1 MLSKTQ
7 LENISQRQKL
17 TMSITIIV
25 LMLTS
30 TMLVLVQDLS
40 TEETTPTY
48 VFREG
53 EKITQ
58 TSAQST
64 EQGGQGTWAGSHD
77 AWQLEDHPVLS
88 DIMWTDPGVASGI
101 IADEAAIEALMP
113 YFSTLLEESN
123 KDDHDNDGV
132 SDLYDLDD
140 DNDGIYDL
148 LERFDGCYG
157 TDPFDHD
164 NDGILDAEDWDD
176 DNDGILEGPL
186 DIDALEALGLDPLN
200 VSTDRYLDEA
210 IVHPWTGQAVGAF
223 YLADQ
228 NPMDHDNDGVTD
240 EDSDGAGPGSYDEDD
255 DNDARIDQ
263 FKWPCDLD
271 SDGIQDYFDND
282 DDGDG
287 VDDIDD
293 IHPYD
298 ASLSSSM
305 VASTNLYDSAVSWDF
320 NSYRD
325 YSGGVNFLNE
335 ELNRVNAPG
344 NTSSGWIG
352 NPNTMG
358 PNGVPAFTAI
368 VDGDLDGDGIPNFID
383 PDNDNDET
391 PDSADTDDD
400 NDGILDMVDPDDD
413 NDGIPDVCVVI
424 DFNGDNKGD
433 YDNSILNGVALSLD
447 PSTLSGGQNYVAANG
462 VATTAITGVGSGLTL
477 DITVNGNGEIMTAIL
492 ASGGY
497 GYSVGD
503 DISIVGGNSGA
514 SIIVSSVSNVAFQ
527 IPGGDADGDG
537 TIDCEMDYDQDLDDD
552 RLRPFDQNY
561 NAVYDWLDPDMG
573 GTPTPDNLGDISVS
587 GDANNFEYDSDD
599 DQISNENDSFPLD
612 KSSDVAAWN
621 CPTMQNPNPVNPD
634 PRCNTR
640 RASYSQF
647 NDWDGDGINNW
658 IDVDDDNDG
667 IIDPL
672 DIDWDCDLDND
683 GDLHAI
689 NGALYRD
696 DGPNSVDSDIDGD
709 GLENDIDWDDDNDG
723 ISDFYDPDDGNCGV
737 VDFDAND
744 NFATPYY
751 PVADGGNL
759 DGTQD
764 STPYTDNST
773 DHWNLV
779 FWHNPFASVVL
790 DYNGYDATTSPP
802 TPGTVPEFYWFMFAR
817 WSPYNGGNDWDID
830 ADGDS
835 LTNGLDIDQDADG
848 LPDWW
853 DQDEGNDGLHDV
865 NDLKMGGSFNLTS
878 CGWTA
883 GNIASGYVCGYSYA
897 LAYHM
902 PLNGVNAQFGS
913 PYSTRPDAFVDQGP
927 TTGGPSGNWSCT
939 PGAQGGCWHYDFGGD
954 GSVESGITFTQIQ
967 NNRDAFVTWFGLQT
981 GIWQWTSDNGLVPDF
996 PDELG
1001 ADLLKN
1007 DVDGDVDG
1015 DFTNMTIDLDN
1026 DYDSIYDWTDVDDD
1040 NNGLWDFF
1048 EIDSDDDLDNDANQE
1063 NTNFFKGQNCIDN
1076 DDDGNDADVD
1086 GDGFFQAVWDQGI
1099 LSQGLIQP
1107 TLYDVDNDN
1116 DAVPDAE
1123 DWDDD
1128 NNGIPDSVQ
1137 ENLPGCFWG
1146 EEQHPFDH
1154 DNDGIVDW
1162 ADDDWDADGRSNL
1175 DELAGATPYI
1185 SAWDHDNDGLRDDID
1200 EDDDQ
1205 DGMLDDDEVL
1215 LWPTRFNRNSTNPWD
1230 HDDFGD
1236 GEGLANP
1243 LDPSTGPDA
1252 IDNDDDNDTLVDADY
1267 DYLEEGETG
1276 FACYNGAESSDWDH
1290 DNDCVFDEDDKA
1302 PTFITLNLPDTLWLD
1317 AQSPSIFSGHVDWV
1331 NPVSGVFE
1339 PAVGLPVQVHIE
1351 WADNGTT
1358 ALETIN
1364 VLTSAV
1370 GNFTVGQFLYPEDL
1384 TVGDNTT
1391 YKVYAIVTE
1400 MFAFNGN
1407 ESQPYYLGAEAN
1419 LTADIYLDSYFRSD
1433 EQPFWVDMWSYYTAD
1448 LQRGIFD
1455 NLVPSTPFTFSVR
1468 GGIFGNYTH
1477 PTNFTGLGGNGY
1489 RAGSNGLV
1497 SVTFVQDIGINGLWK
1512 QIQWNSTR
1520 DNGVGQIPGG
1530 YEEVSWDEQSKQLK
1544 PLLDGNGAI
1553 IEYDYTNTSLP
1564 AGDYEVTA
1572 TAQPDLAAEWPFP
1585 YLHGDSTEPQAIRVM
1600 HRMNI
1605 EAQMIVEGTNPVY
1618 WYNSSINNGD
1628 GTFGNWATIF
1638 HAEALS
1644 GANLDFA
1651 DISKSKPYPLNWD
1664 GNPATLLGE
1673 EAQLRNFI
1681 STNSTHWFITLVN
1694 GGDSDLPPCGAVDP
1708 TDPDSLVRCEVVPE
1722 MNTGDA
1728 LWVMGNVTNRT
1739 NVPWDADPIALQV
1752 DIDGNGQF
1760 LGQQETA
1767 YTQRP
1772 TKACPTCDAEFEY
1785 NWSWYSQYGSG
1796 TYGMRVDFT
1805 NSAYYFTGNSSTLAA
1820 TGAYINVTVVGTTD
1834 FQTTSV
1840 PRLYRNT
1847 STTIQAKLVDNSLQP
1862 VRNVPVNYTW
1872 SADGRTGVN
1881 YTDDNGFFEIPFN
1894 ISATDSLGDFSLQF
1908 EFAGTPLLKGNTMV
1922 QQVWVVS
1929 RTYLSVVSTDP
1940 NIRQSGDLWD
1950 FTAQV
1955 TDDNTTSVRDG
1966 GGAALDGAEAPN
1978 GGLVDVIFE
1987 GVDFNGVTHRQ
1998 IVATVRPSAGTITL
2012 PNIQPDKAHMCYYDG
2027 NGDGIADRDIN
2038 QDGILDRIET
2048 SGVFNGEV
2056 GCLKADIAP
2065 LNASALKDDP
2075 ESFLP
2080 DGFGPVNVILRFEE
2094 TLPNEGCAELD
2105 PAALGIQGAW
2115 DPCLGIS
2122 GNDHFRLKMTNNANG
2137 FSFIG
2142 RTSLTVDDQ
2151 IVYTSEISPI
2161 TGEVIPKPMIVTGQL
2176 QDELETN
2183 LTNRNIRVNYEMVNS
2198 QSSPTS
2204 CNSGMTDLDGYFSIE
2219 CPLSDVSAGKAKVTV
2234 TYSSYDNN
2242 DAYRYQNDTY
2252 ETEFDVFSNST
2263 LALTEVGPFK
2273 SSVETWT
2280 APNTTEYPVLY
2291 LKESFHV
2298 DAKLMQSNGQFVGGK
2313 CLNIYL
2319 DPEQNIRPIST
2330 IRTSDVDGTVEWF
2343 SGDPSQNPTL
2353 RGVETT
2359 GGKLEGF
2366 RTLRIA
2372 FEPDLNVPGGC
2383 DKDSSN
2389 VLNGSYVDQLVLVR
2403 SRIDLQVKQT
2413 WSHTGD
2419 NGLDNDDPVI
2429 GSIALLR
2436 DRLDLAVE
2444 NEEVWFVRQ
2453 YWSDELSEWVI
2464 EGTNKSRTNEQ
2475 GIADFEWAFAGQT
2488 CDGVPCSGQWR
2499 IIAYYPGSTYFE
2511 ESLDNVTHEIIW
2523 MKATSIDADAGFFTP
2538 AKTMAF
2544 VLVAMALLIA
2554 GAIYYQRAQAR
2565 RQVQALKGILTDAM
2579 MQLEAS
2585 NEYIAAIFDCYKN
2598 LVKHFKRYG
2607 FMKKVYET
2615 TREFEAAVR
2624 SAFSMVPSDQLDA
2637 FLSVFEEARYSDH
2650 SIDASHRDRALQTL
2664 DVIVRSLTVALGEGG
2679 MVERKELVNLYDKQ
2693 TKAGEFIASDGTVRQ
2708 AGIVEGEGTD
2718 FKI

>member
-1 MLSKTQ
+1 MLSKTH
-7 LENISQRQKL
+7 LETISHRQKL
-17 TMSITIIV
+17 TMSMTIII

-30 TMLVLVQDLS
+30 TMLAIVQDFS
-40 TEETTPTY
+40 AEETTPTLR
-48 VFREG
+48 FSEG
-53 EKITQ
+53 EKIIQ

-64 EQGGQGTWAGSHD
+64 EQGGQGSWNGAQD
-77 AWQLEDHPVLS
+77 VWQLEDHPVLS
-88 DIMWTDPGVASGI
+88 EIMWSDPGVAFGI
-101 IADEAAIEALMP
+101 ISDESAIAALMP
-113 YFSTLLEESN
+113 QYSILLEESN
-123 KDDHDNDGV
+123 KDDHDNDGI

-186 DIDALEALGLDPLN
+186 DISALEALGLDPLN
-200 VSTDRYLDEA
+200 VSTDRQLDPS
-210 IVHPWTGQAVGAF
+210 IVHPWTGQAVGPY

-240 EDSDGAGPGSYDEDD
+240 EDSDGSGPGSYDEDD
-255 DNDARIDQ
+255 DNDGRIDQ
-263 FKWPCDLD
+263 FKWPCDFD
-271 SDGIQDYFDND
+271 SDGLQDYFDND

-287 VDDIDD
+287 FDDIVDS
-293 IHPYD
+293 HPYD
-298 ASLSSSM
+298 PA
-305 VASTNLYDSAVSWDF
+305 VTTTHTQAGNLYDVAINWDF
-320 NSYRD
+320 NSYRA
-325 YSGGVNFLNE
+325 YSGGINYLTW
-335 ELNRVNAPG
+335 ELNRVNAVNAPLV
-344 NTSSGWIG
+344 TS
-352 NPNTMG
+352 TA
-358 PNGVPAFTAI
+358 PNGVPAFTTI

-391 PDSADTDDD
+391 PDSSDTDDD
-400 NDGILDMVDPDDD
+400 NDGILDMSDPDDD
-413 NDGIPDVCVVI
+413 NDGIPDACTNLDV
-424 DFNGDNKGD
+424 NGDMLND
-433 YDNSILNGVALSLD
+433 YTLINST
-447 PSTLSGGQNYVAANG
+447 PYQT
-462 VATTAITGVGSGLTL
+462 
-477 DITVNGNGEIMTAIL
+477 
-492 ASGGY
+492 
-497 GYSVGD
+497 
-503 DISIVGGNSGA
+503 
-514 SIIVSSVSNVAFQ
+514 
-527 IPGGDADGDG
+527 PGGDTDGIAG
-537 TIDCEMDYDQDLDDD
+537 IDCEMDYDQDLDDD

-561 NAVYDWLDPDMG
+561 NAIYDWLDPDMG

-599 DQISNENDSFPLD
+599 DQIDNENDSFPLD
-612 KSSDVAAWN
+612 KASDVATWD
-621 CPTMQNPNPVNPD
+621 CPTIANPNPVAPD

-640 RASYSQF
+640 RASYASF

-683 GDLHAI
+683 ADLHAI

-723 ISDFYDPDDGNCGV
+723 ISDFYDPDDGNCGI
-737 VDFDAND
+737 VDYDAND
-744 NFATPYY
+744 NFENPYY
-751 PVADGGNL
+751 PITDGGSL
-759 DGTQD
+759 DGSLD
-764 STPYTDNST
+764 STPYSNNAT

-779 FWHNPFASVVL
+779 FWHNPFSDVVL
-790 DYNGYDATTSPP
+790 DYNGYDATTTPV
-802 TPGTVPEFYWFMFAR
+802 TPGTVPEYYWFLFAR

-830 ADGDS
+830 IDGDS
-835 LTNGLDIDQDADG
+835 LSNGLDIDQDADG
-848 LPDWW
+848 MPDWW
-853 DQDEGNDGLHDV
+853 DQDEGNDGLLDTD
-865 NDLKMGGSFNLTS
+865 DLKMGGTFNMS
-878 CGWTA
+878 QCGWSA
-883 GNIASGYVCGYSYA
+883 GNLGGGYICGYNYA
-897 LAYHM
+897 ISFHM

-913 PYSTRPDAFVDQGP
+913 PYSTRPDAFIDQGATP
-927 TTGGPSGNWSCT
+927 GGPSGNWSCT
-939 PGAQGGCWHYDFGGD
+939 PGAQGGCYHYDFGGD
-954 GSVESGITFTQIQ
+954 GSVESGITHFQML
-967 NNRDAFVTWFGLQT
+967 NNRDAFVTWIGLAV
-981 GIWQWTSDNGLVPDF
+981 GIWQWTSDNGLVSDF

-1001 ADLLKN
+1001 ADLIN
-1007 DVDGDVDG
+1007 NSIDGDIDG
-1015 DFTNMTIDLDN
+1015 DFTNSTIDLDD
-1026 DYDSIYDWTDVDDD
+1026 DYDSVYDWYDVDDD
-1040 NNGLWDFF
+1040 NDGIWDFF
-1048 EIDSDDDLDNDANQE
+1048 EIDVDDDLDNDANQE
-1063 NTNFFKGQNCIDN
+1063 NSNFFSGTNCVDN

-1086 GDGFFQAVWDQGI
+1086 SDGYFQAVWDRGI

-1123 DWDDD
+1123 DPDDD
-1128 NNGIPDSVQ
+1128 NNGILDSIQ
-1137 ENLPGCFWG
+1137 ETLPNCFWG
-1146 EEQHPFDH
+1146 EEQSPFDN

-1162 ADDDWDADGRSNL
+1162 ADDDWDADGLLNN
-1175 DELAGATPYI
+1175 DELAI
-1185 SAWDHDNDGLRDDID
+1185 SLTAAFDHDNDGVRDDID
-1200 EDDDQ
+1200 TDDDE
-1205 DGMLDDDEVL
+1205 DGMLDEDEVI

-1236 GEGLANP
+1236 GEALANP
-1243 LDPSTGPDA
+1243 LDASTGPDA
-1252 IDNDDDNDTLVDADY
+1252 IDNDDDNDTLIDADF
-1267 DYLEEGETG
+1267 DHLEEGETLS
-1276 FACYNGAESSDWDH
+1276 ACYGGAESSDWDH
-1290 DNDCVFDEDDKA
+1290 DNNCILDKDDKA
-1302 PTFITLNLPDTLWLD
+1302 PTFITLNLPDTLWID

-1331 NPVSGVFE
+1331 NPITGAME
-1339 PAVGLPVQVHIE
+1339 PAPNLPVQVQIE
-1351 WADNGTT
+1351 WADNGTS
-1358 ALETIN
+1358 ALKTIN
-1364 VLTSAV
+1364 VLTTAV

-1391 YKVYAIVTE
+1391 YRVFAVVTE

-1407 ESQPYYLGAEAN
+1407 ESQSYFMGAEAN

-1433 EQPFWVDMWSYYTAD
+1433 EQPFWIDMWSYYTAD

-1455 NLVPSTPFTFSVR
+1455 NLVSNIPFTFSVR

-1520 DNGVGQIPGG
+1520 DNGIGQVPGG
-1530 YEEVSWDEQSKQLK
+1530 YEEVAWDEQSKELK

-1553 IEYDYTNTSLP
+1553 IVYNYTNTSLP

-1572 TAQPDLAAEWPFP
+1572 SVQPDMASEWPFP

-1605 EAQMIVEGTNPVY
+1605 EAQIILDGVNPVY
-1618 WYNSSINNGD
+1618 WFNSSINNGD
-1628 GTFGNWATIF
+1628 GTFGNWATLF
-1638 HAEALS
+1638 HSKALD
-1644 GANLDFA
+1644 GAGLDFN
-1651 DISKSKPYPLNWD
+1651 DFKKSHIQAKNWD
-1664 GNPATLLGE
+1664 GNSSNLTGPE
-1673 EAQLRNFI
+1673 VQLRNFI
-1681 STNSTHWFITLVN
+1681 STNTTHWFINLVN
-1694 GGDSDLPPCGAVDP
+1694 GGDSDLPPCGAVDS
-1708 TDPDSLVRCEVVPE
+1708 TDPDSLVRCEIVPQ
-1722 MNTGDA
+1722 MNTGEA
-1728 LWVMGNVTNRT
+1728 LLVRGNVTNRT
-1739 NVPWDADPIALQV
+1739 DVPWDADPIALQI
-1752 DIDGNGQF
+1752 DLDGNGQF

-1772 TKACPTCDAEFEY
+1772 NKTCSTCAAEFEY
-1785 NWSWYSQYGSG
+1785 NWSWYSQYGPG

-1805 NSAYYFTGNSSTLAA
+1805 NSAYYFTGNSSNLAA

-1872 SADGRTGVN
+1872 SADGRSGVN

-1894 ISATDSLGDFSLQF
+1894 ISAADSLGDFTLQF
-1908 EFAGTPLLKGNTMV
+1908 EFAATPLLKGNTKI

-1929 RTYLSVVSTDP
+1929 RTYISIVSTDP
-1940 NIRQSGDLWD
+1940 NFRQSGDLWS
-1950 FTAQV
+1950 FTGQV
-1955 TDDNTTSVRDG
+1955 TDDNTTQIRDG
-1966 GGAALDGAEAPN
+1966 GGASLDGASAPN

-1987 GVDFNGVTHRQ
+1987 GVDFSGVTHRQ
-1998 IVATVRPSAGTITL
+1998 IVATVRPSAGSITL
-2012 PNIQPDKAHMCYYDG
+2012 PDVQPDKAHMCYYDG
-2027 NGDGIADRDIN
+2027 NGDGIWDRDLN
-2038 QDGILDRIET
+2038 EDGLLDRIEA
-2048 SGVFNGEV
+2048 SGMFNGQA
-2056 GCLKADIAP
+2056 GCLQADIAP
-2065 LNASALKDDP
+2065 LNATALKEDP
-2075 ESFLP
+2075 ASFLP

-2094 TLPNEGCAELD
+2094 TLPNEGCLELD
-2105 PAALGIQGAW
+2105 PSALGIQGAW
-2115 DPCLGIS
+2115 DPCLS
-2122 GNDHFRLKMTNNANG
+2122 VPGNDHFRLKMTNNANG

-2142 RTSLTVDDQ
+2142 RTALSVDDQ

-2161 TGEVIPKPMIVTGQL
+2161 TGEVIPKPMIITGQL
-2176 QDELETN
+2176 QDELGTN
-2183 LTNRNIRVNYEMVNS
+2183 LTNRKIRVNYEMVNS

-2219 CPLSDVSAGKAKVTV
+2219 CPLSDVSAGKAKVIV

-2263 LALTEVGPFK
+2263 LALIEVGPFK
-2273 SSVETWT
+2273 SSVDTWT
-2280 APNTTEYPVLY
+2280 APNTTEYPILY

-2298 DAKLMQSNGQFVGGK
+2298 DAKLMQSNGQYVGGK

-2330 IRTSDVDGTVEWF
+2330 IRTSEIDGTIEWF

-2366 RTLRIA
+2366 RTLRVA

-2389 VLNGSYVDQLVLVR
+2389 VLNGSSFDQLVLVR

-2419 NGLDNDDPVI
+2419 NGLDNDVAVI
-2429 GSIALLR
+2429 GSVALLR
-2436 DRLDLAVE
+2436 DRLDLNVE
-2444 NEEVWFVRQ
+2444 NEEIWFVRQ
-2453 YWSDELSEWVI
+2453 YWSDNLSDWVL

-2475 GIADFEWAFAGQT
+2475 GLANFEWAFGGQT

-2511 ESLDNVTHEIIW
+2511 ESLDNVTHEITW
-2523 MKATSIDADAGFFTP
+2523 MKATQMGDDVGFFTP
-2538 AKTMAF
+2538 AKTMSF
-2544 VLVAMALLIA
+2544 VLIAMALLIA

-2565 RQVQALKGILTDAM
+2565 RQVQALKGILTDTM

-2615 TREFEAAVR
+2615 TREFETAVR
-2624 SAFSMVPSDQLDA
+2624 TAFNMVPSDQLDV

-2650 SIDASHRDRALQTL
+2650 NIDASHRDKALHTL
-2664 DVIVRSLTVALGEGG
+2664 DAIVRSLTVALGEGG

-2693 TKAGEFIASDGTVRQ
+2693 TKAGEFVAADGSVRQ

>member
-1 MLSKTQ
+1 MLSKNH
-7 LENISQRQKL
+7 LETISHRQKI
-17 TMSITIIV
+17 TMSMTIII

-30 TMLVLVQDLS
+30 TMLALVQDFS
-40 TEETTPTY
+40 SEETAQTVT
-48 VFREG
+48 FREG
-53 EKITQ
+53 EKITL
-58 TSAQST
+58 TAPVQST
-64 EQGGQGTWAGSHD
+64 EQGGQGSWNGAQD
-77 AWQLEDHPVLS
+77 QWQLDNHPILS
-88 DIMWTDPGVASGI
+88 EVMWTDPGVASGI
-101 IADEAAIEALMP
+101 ITDKSAIEALMP
-113 YFSTLLEESN
+113 RFAPLLEESN

-164 NDGILDAEDWDD
+164 NDGITDALDWDD

-186 DIDALEALGLDPLN
+186 DIPALEALGLDPVN
-200 VSTDRYLDEA
+200 VSTDRILDSS
-210 IVHPWTGQAVGAF
+210 IIHPWTGEALGPF
-223 YLADQ
+223 YMADQ

-240 EDSDGAGPGSYDEDD
+240 EDSDGSGPGSYDEDD

-287 VDDIDD
+287 VDDVDD

-298 ASLSSSM
+298 ATQTASMSSS
-305 VASTNLYDSAVSWDF
+305 SNLYAAPVNWDF
-320 NSYRD
+320 NSYRA
-325 YSGGVNFLNE
+325 YSGGVNYLSE
-335 ELNRVNAPG
+335 ELNRVNAP
-344 NTSSGWIG
+344 NAPFYSG
-352 NPNTMG
+352 G
-358 PNGVPAFTAI
+358 PSGTPAFTTI
-368 VDGDLDGDGIPNFID
+368 VDGDLDGDLVPNFID
-383 PDNDNDET
+383 PDNDNDGT

-413 NDGIPDVCVVI
+413 NDGIPDTCTVI
-424 DFNGDNKGD
+424 DVNNDNLAD
-433 YDNSILNGVALSLD
+433 YDNSIRNGVVTGLD
-447 PSTLSGGQNYVAANG
+447 ASTLSGGLNYIAGNG
-462 VATTAITGVGSGLTL
+462 IATSGINGIGLTV
-477 DITVNGNGEIMTAIL
+477 DTVTDANGEILFANL
-492 ASGGY
+492 SFGGY

-503 DISIVGGNSGA
+503 DVSIIGGNSGA
-514 SIIVSSVSNVAFQ
+514 SIIVSSVSTVLFHV
-527 IPGGDADGDG
+527 PGADADGDG
-537 TIDCEMDYDQDLDDD
+537 TIDCEMDYDNDLDDD

-561 NAVYDWLDPDMG
+561 NAVYDWLDLDMG

-587 GDANNFEYDSDD
+587 GDANNFEYDLDN
-599 DQISNENDSFPLD
+599 DQVTNELDAFPLNTTAE
-612 KSSDVAAWN
+612 VAGWN
-621 CPTMQNPNPVNPD
+621 CPTLANPNPVSPD
-634 PRCNTR
+634 PRCNTQ

-667 IIDPL
+667 IIDAL
-672 DIDWDCDLDND
+672 DIDPDCDLDND
-683 GDLHAI
+683 GDLHSI

-723 ISDFYDPDDGNCGV
+723 ISDFYDPDDGNCGI
-737 VDFDAND
+737 VDYDAND
-744 NFATPYY
+744 NFANPYY
-751 PVADGGNL
+751 PVADGGAL
-759 DGTQD
+759 DGSQD
-764 STPYTDNST
+764 STPYTDNSS

-779 FWHNPFASVVL
+779 FSHNPFTNVVL
-790 DYNGYDATTSPP
+790 DYNGYDATTTPV
-802 TPGTVPEFYWFMFAR
+802 TPGTVPEYYWFLFAR

-853 DQDEGNDGLHDV
+853 DQDEANDGLYDI
-865 NDLKMGGSFNLTS
+865 DDPKMGGSMNLTS

-883 GNIASGYVCGYSYA
+883 GNIGGGYTCGYSYA

-902 PLNGVNAQFGS
+902 PLTGVNAQFGS
-913 PYSTRPDAFVDQGP
+913 PYSTRPDAFVDQGA

-954 GSVESGITFTQIQ
+954 GAVESGITFIQMQ
-967 NNRDAFVTWFGLQT
+967 NNRDAFVTWFGLAS
-981 GIWQWTSDNGLVPDF
+981 GIWQWTSDNGPVADF

-1007 DVDGDVDG
+1007 SVDGDIDG
-1015 DFTNMTIDLDN
+1015 DFTNATVDLDN
-1026 DYDSIYDWTDVDDD
+1026 DYDSVYDWYDVDDD
-1040 NNGLWDFF
+1040 NNGVWDFF
-1048 EIDSDDDLDNDANQE
+1048 EIDTDDDLDNDANQ
-1063 NTNFFKGQNCIDN
+1063 NNGNFFSGLNCVDN

-1086 GDGFFQAVWDQGI
+1086 DDGFFQAVWDRGI
-1099 LSQGLIQP
+1099 LSQGLIEP
-1107 TLYDVDNDN
+1107 KLYDVDNDN
-1116 DAVPDAE
+1116 DGVPDAE

-1128 NNGIPDSVQ
+1128 NNGIHDAEQ
-1137 ENLPGCFWG
+1137 ELLPGCFWG
-1146 EEQHPFDH
+1146 EEQAPFDT
-1154 DNDGIVDW
+1154 DNDGIVNW
-1162 ADDDWDADGRSNL
+1162 ADDDWDADGIPNL
-1175 DELAGATPYI
+1175 VELYDPSVNHVAPF
-1185 SAWDHDNDGLRDDID
+1185 DHDNDGLRDDID
-1200 EDDDQ
+1200 KDDDQ
-1205 DGMLDDDEVL
+1205 DGMLDEDEVL

-1230 HDDFGD
+1230 HDDFGN

-1243 LDPSTGPDA
+1243 LEPGTGPDV

-1267 DYLEEGETG
+1267 DQLEEGETTSP
-1276 FACYNGAESSDWDH
+1276 CYGGAESSDWDS
-1290 DNDCVFDEDDKA
+1290 DNDCIPDEDDKA
-1302 PTFITLNLPDTLWLD
+1302 PTYISLNSPGTLWLD
-1317 AQSPSIFSGHVDWV
+1317 AQSPTIFSGHVDWID
-1331 NPVSGVFE
+1331 PEGSGGLT
-1339 PAVGLPVQVHIE
+1339 PASELPVQVIIE
-1351 WADNGTT
+1351 WADNGTI

-1364 VLTSAV
+1364 VLTNAA

-1384 TVGDNTT
+1384 TVGDNST
-1391 YKVYAIVTE
+1391 YRVYAVVTE
-1400 MFAFNGN
+1400 MFIFD
-1407 ESQPYYLGAEAN
+1407 GAESSSYSVGAAAN
-1419 LTADIYLDSYFRSD
+1419 LTADIYMDSYFRSD
-1433 EQPFWVDMWSYYTAD
+1433 EQPFWIDMWSYYTAD
-1448 LQRGIFD
+1448 VQRGIFN
-1455 NLVPSTPFTFSVR
+1455 NLVPETPFTFSVR

-1497 SVTFVQDIGINGLWK
+1497 SVTFVQDIGINGVWK
-1512 QIQWNSTR
+1512 QIQWNSSR

-1530 YEEVSWDEQSKQLK
+1530 YEEVAWDANSLELK
-1544 PLLDGNGAI
+1544 PLLDGNGDI
-1553 IEYDYTNTSLP
+1553 VTYDYTNTSLP

-1572 TAQPDLAAEWPFP
+1572 VAQPGLASEAPFP
-1585 YLHGDSTEPQAIRVM
+1585 YLYGDETEPQGIRVM

-1605 EAQMIVEGTNPVY
+1605 EGQMIIEGTNPVY

-1628 GTFGNWATIF
+1628 GTFGNWATLF
-1638 HAEALS
+1638 HSEALT
-1644 GANLDFA
+1644 GAGLNYA
-1651 DISKSKPYPLNWD
+1651 DVSKPKPYPKNWNGD
-1664 GNPATLLGE
+1664 PLTLTDE
-1673 EAQLRNFI
+1673 EVQLRNFI
-1681 STNSTHWFITLVN
+1681 STNSTHWFINLVN

-1708 TDPDSLVRCEVVPE
+1708 TDPNSLVRCELVPE
-1722 MNTGDA
+1722 MNTGDT
-1728 LWVMGNVTNRT
+1728 LFVTGSVTNRT
-1739 NVPWDADPIALQV
+1739 NDPWDADPIALQV

-1760 LGQQETA
+1760 LGSTETA

-1772 TKACPTCDAEFEY
+1772 TKDCPTCDANFEY
-1785 NWSWYSQYGSG
+1785 NWSWYQQYGAG

-1805 NSAYYFTGNSSTLAA
+1805 NSAYYFTGNSSTLAE

-1847 STTIQAKLVDNSLQP
+1847 STTIQAKLIDNSLQP

-1894 ISATDSLGDFSLQF
+1894 ISAADDLGDFTLQF

-1929 RTYLSVVSTDP
+1929 RTYLSVDSTSS
-1940 NIRQSGDLWD
+1940 NLRQSGDIWD

-1955 TDDNTTSVRDG
+1955 TDDNTTSIRDSG
-1966 GGAALDGAEAPN
+1966 GSALDGAESPN

-1998 IVATVRPSAGTITL
+1998 IVATVRPSAGIITL
-2012 PNIQPDKAHMCYYDG
+2012 PEPASDSSHLCYYDG
-2027 NGDGIADRDIN
+2027 NGDGFADRDLN
-2038 QDGILDRIET
+2038 QDGILDRLET
-2048 SGVFNGEV
+2048 STTFNGRT
-2056 GCLKADIAP
+2056 GCLKADISP
-2065 LNASALKDDP
+2065 LNAISLRDDP

-2094 TLPNEGCAELD
+2094 NLPNEGCASLD

-2115 DPCLGIS
+2115 DPCLS
-2122 GNDHFRLKMTNNANG
+2122 VPGNDHFRLKMTNNANG

-2142 RTSLTVDDQ
+2142 RTALSVDDQ

-2176 QDELETN
+2176 QDELGTN
-2183 LTNRNIRVNYEMVNS
+2183 LTNRKIRVNYEMVNS

-2263 LALTEVGPFK
+2263 LALNEVGPFK

-2330 IRTSDVDGTVEWF
+2330 IRTSDIDGTIEWF

-2372 FEPDLNVPGGC
+2372 FEPDVNVPGGC

-2389 VLNGSYVDQLVLVR
+2389 VLNGSHVDQLILVR
-2403 SRIDLQVKQT
+2403 SRVDLQVKQT
-2413 WSHTGD
+2413 WSHSGD
-2419 NGLDNDDPVI
+2419 NGLDTGDPVI
-2429 GSIALLR
+2429 GSIALQR
-2436 DRLDLAVE
+2436 DRLDLSVE

-2453 YWSDELSEWVI
+2453 YWSDDNNEWVV

-2475 GIADFEWAFAGQT
+2475 GIADFEWAFDGKT
-2488 CDGVPCSGQWR
+2488 CDGVACSGQWR

-2523 MKATSIDADAGFFTP
+2523 MKAASIDDQASFFTP

-2544 VLVAMALLIA
+2544 VIVLMSLLIA

-2585 NEYIAAIFDCYKN
+2585 NEFIAIIFDCYKN

-2615 TREFEAAVR
+2615 TREFETAVR
-2624 SAFSMVPSDQLDA
+2624 SAFSMVPSEQLDD

-2650 SIDASHRDRALQTL
+2650 TIDASHRDRALHTL
-2664 DVIVRSLTVALGEGG
+2664 DAITRSLTIALGEGG

-2693 TKAGEFIASDGTVRQ
+2693 TKAGEFVAADGTVRQ
-2708 AGIVEGEGTD
+2708 AGIVEGEGSD

>member
-7 LENISQRQKL
+7 LKTITQRQKL
-17 TMSITIIV
+17 TMSMTIII

-30 TMLVLVQDLS
+30 TMLGIVQDLS
-40 TEETTPTY
+40 ADETTPTLL
-48 VFREG
+48 FSEG
-53 EKITQ
+53 ETITL
-58 TSAQST
+58 TSGQSAS
-64 EQGGQGTWAGSHD
+64 QGGQGSWNGAQDT
-77 AWQLEDHPVLS
+77 WQLEDHPALS
-88 DIMWTDPGVASGI
+88 DIMWADPGVASGI
-101 IADEAAIEALMP
+101 ISDESAIAALMP
-113 YFSTLLEESN
+113 YYSSLLEESN
-123 KDDHDNDGV
+123 KEDHDNDGI

-176 DNDGILEGPL
+176 DNDGILEGPI
-186 DIDALEALGLDPLN
+186 DIAALEALGLDPRN
-200 VSTDRYLDEA
+200 VSTDRRLDPSV
-210 IVHPWTGQAVGAF
+210 IHPWTGQAVGAF

-240 EDSDGAGPGSYDEDD
+240 EDSDGSGAGSYDEDD

-271 SDGIQDYFDND
+271 SDGIQDYFDTD

-287 VDDIDD
+287 VDDITDAN
-293 IHPYD
+293 PYD
-298 ASLSSSM
+298 ASLTLTHIQ
-305 VASTNLYDSAVSWDF
+305 AGNLYDAPINWDF
-320 NSYRD
+320 NSYRT
-325 YSGGVNFLNE
+325 YSGGINYLSW
-335 ELNRVNAPG
+335 ELNRVNAVNAPLV
-344 NTSSGWIG
+344 T
-352 NPNTMG
+352 TAA
-358 PNGVPAFTAI
+358 PNGVPAFTTI
-368 VDGDLDGDGIPNFID
+368 IDGDLDDDGIPNFID
-383 PDNDNDET
+383 PDNDNDGT
-391 PDSADTDDD
+391 PDSSDTDDD
-400 NDGILDMVDPDDD
+400 DDGILDMSDPDDD
-413 NDGIPDVCVVI
+413 NDGIADTCSNI
-424 DFNGDNKGD
+424 DGNGDMLND
-433 YDNSILNGVALSLD
+433 YTRANSS
-447 PSTLSGGQNYVAANG
+447 PYQT
-462 VATTAITGVGSGLTL
+462 
-477 DITVNGNGEIMTAIL
+477 
-492 ASGGY
+492 
-497 GYSVGD
+497 
-503 DISIVGGNSGA
+503 
-514 SIIVSSVSNVAFQ
+514 
-527 IPGGDADGDG
+527 PGGDTDGIAG
-537 TIDCEMDYDQDLDDD
+537 IDCEMDYDQDLDDD

-561 NAVYDWLDPDMG
+561 NAIYDWLDTDMG
-573 GTPTPDNLGDISVS
+573 GTPTPDNAGDITVS

-621 CPTMQNPNPVNPD
+621 CPTSANPNPIAPD
-634 PRCNTR
+634 SRCNTR

-683 GDLHAI
+683 ADLHAI

-723 ISDFYDPDDGNCGV
+723 ISDYYDPDDGNCGL
-737 VDFDAND
+737 VDYDAND

-751 PVADGGNL
+751 PVADGGTL
-759 DGTQD
+759 DGSQD
-764 STPYTDNST
+764 STPYTDNAT

-779 FWHNPFASVVL
+779 FWHNPFVDVVL
-790 DYNGYDATTSPP
+790 DYNGYDATTTPV
-802 TPGTVPEFYWFMFAR
+802 TPGTVPEYYWFLFAR

-830 ADGDS
+830 TDGDS
-835 LTNGLDIDQDADG
+835 LSNGLDIDQDADG
-848 LPDWW
+848 MPDWW
-853 DQDEGNDGLHDV
+853 DQDEGNDGILDTD
-865 NDLKMGGSFNLTS
+865 DLKMGGTYNMSQ
-878 CGWTA
+878 CGWSA
-883 GNIASGYVCGYSYA
+883 GNSGSGYVCGYNYA
-897 LAYHM
+897 LTYHM

-913 PYSTRPDAFVDQGP
+913 PYSIRPDAFIDQGP
-927 TTGGPSGNWSCT
+927 TAGGPSGNWSCT
-939 PGAQGGCWHYDFGGD
+939 PGAQGGCYHYDFGGD
-954 GSVESGITFTQIQ
+954 GTIESGITHFQML
-967 NNRDAFVTWFGLQT
+967 NNRDAFVTWVGLAT
-981 GIWQWTSDNGLVPDF
+981 GVWQWTSDNGMIADF

-1001 ADLLKN
+1001 ADLIN
-1007 DVDGDVDG
+1007 NSVDGDIDG
-1015 DFTNMTIDLDN
+1015 DFTNATIDLDD
-1026 DYDSIYDWTDVDDD
+1026 DYDSVYDWYDVDDD
-1040 NNGLWDFF
+1040 NDGIWDFF
-1048 EIDSDDDLDNDANQE
+1048 EIDIDDDLDNDANQE
-1063 NTNFFKGQNCIDN
+1063 NGNFFKGTNCVDN
-1076 DDDGNDADVD
+1076 DDDGNDADIDSD
-1086 GDGFFQAVWDQGI
+1086 GYFQAVWDRGI

-1116 DAVPDAE
+1116 DGVPDAE
-1123 DWDDD
+1123 DPDDD
-1128 NNGIPDSVQ
+1128 NNGILDQIQ
-1137 ENLPGCFWG
+1137 ETLPNCFLG
-1146 EEQHPFDH
+1146 EEQSPFDN

-1162 ADDDWDADGRSNL
+1162 ADDDWDADGLNNTY
-1175 DELAGATPYI
+1175 ELSI
-1185 SAWDHDNDGLRDDID
+1185 SLTAPFDHDNDGERDDID
-1200 EDDDQ
+1200 TDDDE
-1205 DGMLDDDEVL
+1205 DGMLDDDEVI
-1215 LWPTRFNRNSTNPWD
+1215 LWPTRFGRNSTNPWD
-1230 HDDFGD
+1230 HDDLGN

-1243 LDPSTGPDA
+1243 LDAGTGPDA
-1252 IDNDDDNDTLVDADY
+1252 IDNDDDNDSLIDADF
-1267 DYLEEGETG
+1267 DHLEEGETG
-1276 FACYNGAESSDWDH
+1276 FVCYGGAESSDWDH
-1290 DNDCVFDEDDKA
+1290 DNDCVLDEDDKA

-1317 AQSPSIFSGHVDWV
+1317 AQSPSIFTGHVDWV
-1331 NPVSGVFE
+1331 NPVSGVLE

-1358 ALETIN
+1358 AIETIN
-1364 VLTSAV
+1364 VLTTVV

-1391 YKVYAIVTE
+1391 YRVYAVVTE

-1407 ESQPYYLGAEAN
+1407 ESQSYYLGAEAN

-1433 EQPFWVDMWSYYTAD
+1433 EQPFWIDMWSYYTAD

-1455 NLVPSTPFTFSVR
+1455 NLVPNAPFTFSVR

-1489 RAGSNGLV
+1489 RAGGNGLV

-1520 DNGVGQIPGG
+1520 DNGIGQVPGG
-1530 YEEVSWDEQSKQLK
+1530 YEEVAWDQQSKELK
-1544 PLLDGNGAI
+1544 PLLDGNGVI
-1553 IEYDYTNTSLP
+1553 ISYDYTNTSLP
-1564 AGDYEVTA
+1564 AGDYEVTVNTQPEL
-1572 TAQPDLAAEWPFP
+1572 TADWPFP

-1605 EAQMIVEGTNPVY
+1605 EAQMIVAGTNPVY

-1628 GTFGNWATIF
+1628 GTYGNWATLF
-1638 HAEALS
+1638 HSEALT
-1644 GANLDFA
+1644 GAGLDFN
-1651 DISKSKPYPLNWD
+1651 DFKKSHIQAKNWD
-1664 GNPATLLGE
+1664 GNPLTLYDGE
-1673 EAQLRNFI
+1673 IQLRNFI
-1681 STNSTHWFITLVN
+1681 STNSTHWIINLVN
-1694 GGDSDLPPCGAVDP
+1694 GGDSDLPPCGAVDS
-1708 TDPDSLVRCEVVPE
+1708 TDPDSLVRCEIVPQMDTE
-1722 MNTGDA
+1722 DT
-1728 LWVMGNVTNRT
+1728 LWVTGTVTNRT
-1739 NVPWDADPIALQV
+1739 NDPWDSDPIALQV
-1752 DIDGNGQF
+1752 DIDHNGQF
-1760 LGQQETA
+1760 STNYPETA
-1767 YTQRP
+1767 YTARP
-1772 TKACPTCDAEFEY
+1772 TKDCPTCDAAFEY
-1785 NWSWYSQYGSG
+1785 NWSWYSQYSSG

-1820 TGAYINVTVVGTTD
+1820 TGAYINVTVVGTTE
-1834 FQTTSV
+1834 FLTTSV

-1847 STTIQAKLVDNSLQP
+1847 SSTIQAKLVDNSGQA
-1862 VRNVPVNYTW
+1862 VQNVPVNYTW
-1872 SADGRTGVN
+1872 SADGRTGIN
-1881 YTDDNGFFEIPFN
+1881 YTDDQGFFEIPFN
-1894 ISATDSLGDFSLQF
+1894 ISAADSLGDFSLQF
-1908 EFAGTPLLKGNTMV
+1908 EFGGTPLLKGNTLV

-1929 RTYLSVVSTDP
+1929 RTYLSIVSTEP
-1940 NIRQSGDLWD
+1940 NIRNSGDLWD

-1955 TDDNTTSVRDG
+1955 TDDNTTSIRDG
-1966 GGAALDGAEAPN
+1966 GGAALDGATAPN

-2012 PNIQPDKAHMCYYDG
+2012 PDIQPDKAHMCYYDG

-2038 QDGILDRIET
+2038 QDGILDRYET
-2048 SGVFNGEV
+2048 SGMFNGEV

-2065 LNASALKDDP
+2065 LDATALQNDP

-2094 TLPNEGCAELD
+2094 TLPNEGCTALD
-2105 PAALGIQGAW
+2105 PVVLGIQGAW
-2115 DPCLGIS
+2115 DPCLGVS
-2122 GNDHFRLKMTNNANG
+2122 GNDHFRLKLTNNANG

-2151 IVYTSEISPI
+2151 IVYTSEVSPI
-2161 TGEVIPKPMIVTGQL
+2161 TGEVIPKPMIITGQL
-2176 QDELETN
+2176 QDELGTN
-2183 LTNRNIRVNYEMVNS
+2183 LTNRKIRVNYEMVNS

-2204 CNSGMTDLDGYFSIE
+2204 CTSGITDLDGYFSIE
-2219 CPLSDVSAGKAKVTV
+2219 CPLSDVSAGKAKVIV

-2263 LALTEVGPFK
+2263 LALNEVGPFK
-2273 SSVETWT
+2273 ASVETWT
-2280 APNTTEYPVLY
+2280 AANTTEYPVLY
-2291 LKESFHV
+2291 LKESFHI
-2298 DAKLMQSNGQFVGGK
+2298 DAKLMQSNGQYVGGK

-2319 DPEQNIRPIST
+2319 DPEQNTRPVST
-2330 IRTSDVDGTVEWF
+2330 IRTSEIDGTIEWF

-2366 RTLRIA
+2366 RTLRVA
-2372 FEPDLNVPGGC
+2372 FEPDINVPGGC

-2389 VLNGSYVDQLVLVR
+2389 VLNGSHIDQLVLVR

-2413 WSHTGD
+2413 WSHTGE
-2419 NGLDNDDPVI
+2419 NGLDTDEPVI

-2436 DRLDLAVE
+2436 DRLDLSVE
-2444 NEEVWFVRQ
+2444 NEEIWFVRQ
-2453 YWSDELSEWVI
+2453 YWSDELNEWVV

-2475 GIADFEWAFAGQT
+2475 GIADFEWAFGGQT
-2488 CDGVPCSGQWR
+2488 CDGVACSGKWR

-2511 ESLDNVTHEIIW
+2511 ESLDNVTHEVTW
-2523 MKATSIDADAGFFTP
+2523 MKAISLEADIGFFTP
-2538 AKTMAF
+2538 AKTMSF
-2544 VLVAMALLIA
+2544 VLIAMALLIA

-2565 RQVQALKGILTDAM
+2565 RQVQALKGILTDTM

-2615 TREFEAAVR
+2615 TREFETAVR
-2624 SAFSMVPSDQLDA
+2624 TAFSMVPSDQLDG

-2650 SIDASHRDRALQTL
+2650 NIDASHRDKALGTL
-2664 DVIVRSLTVALGEGG
+2664 DAIVRSLTVSLGEGG
-2679 MVERKELVNLYDKQ
+2679 MVERKELVNLYDIQ
-2693 TKAGEFIASDGTVRQ
+2693 TKAGEFVAADGSVRQ

>member
-1 MLSKTQ
+1 MLSKTH
-7 LENISQRQKL
+7 LETISHRQKL
-17 TMSITIIV
+17 TMSMTIII

-30 TMLVLVQDLS
+30 TMLAIVQDFS
-40 TEETTPTY
+40 AEETTPTLR
-48 VFREG
+48 FSEG
-53 EKITQ
+53 EKIIQ

-64 EQGGQGTWAGSHD
+64 EQGGQGSWNGAQD
-77 AWQLEDHPVLS
+77 VWQLEDHPVLS
-88 DIMWTDPGVASGI
+88 EIMWSDPGVAFGI
-101 IADEAAIEALMP
+101 ISDESAIAALMP
-113 YFSTLLEESN
+113 QYSILLEESN
-123 KDDHDNDGV
+123 KDDHDNDGI

-186 DIDALEALGLDPLN
+186 DISALEALGLDPLN
-200 VSTDRYLDEA
+200 VSTDRQLDPS
-210 IVHPWTGQAVGAF
+210 IVHPWTGQAVGAY

-240 EDSDGAGPGSYDEDD
+240 EDSDGSGPGSYDEDD

-271 SDGIQDYFDND
+271 SDGIQDYFDPD
-282 DDGDG
+282 DDNDG
-287 VDDIDD
+287 VNDIDD
-293 IHPYD
+293 SHPYD
-298 ASLSSSM
+298 AA
-305 VASTNLYDSAVSWDF
+305 VTTTHAQAGNLYNAAINWEF
-320 NSYRD
+320 NSYRA
-325 YSGGVNFLNE
+325 YSGGINFLDW
-335 ELNRVNAPG
+335 ELNRVNAVNAPSV
-344 NTSSGWIG
+344 TS
-352 NPNTMG
+352 TA
-358 PNGVPAFTAI
+358 PNGVPAFTNI

-383 PDNDNDET
+383 PDNDNDDT
-391 PDSADTDDD
+391 PDSSDTDDD
-400 NDGILDMVDPDDD
+400 NDGILDMSDPDDD
-413 NDGIPDVCVVI
+413 NDGIPDACTNLDV
-424 DFNGDNKGD
+424 NGDNKGD
-433 YDNSILNGVALSLD
+433 YNGLLNGESTALNAGTLV
-447 PSTLSGGQNYVAANG
+447 PGLGYVTSTG
-462 VATTAITGVGSGLTL
+462 VATSAQSGTGMTV
-477 DITVNGNGEIMTAIL
+477 DIVANAGTGGEVTSVTINNA
-492 ASGGY
+492 GY
-497 GYSVGD
+497 GYSVGTQIA
-503 DISIVGGNSGA
+503 ISGGNSAA
-514 SIIVSSVSNVAFQ
+514 SIDVSSVNTVNFQ
-527 IPGGDADGDG
+527 TPGGDTDGIAG
-537 TIDCEMDYDQDLDDD
+537 IDCEMDYDQDLDDD

-561 NAVYDWLDPDMG
+561 NAIYDWLDLDMG

-599 DQISNENDSFPLD
+599 DQIDNENDSFPLN
-612 KSSDVAAWN
+612 KSSEVATWN
-621 CPTMQNPNPVNPD
+621 CPTMANPNPVAPD
-634 PRCNTR
+634 SRCNTQ
-640 RASYSQF
+640 RASYSSF

-723 ISDFYDPDDGNCGV
+723 ISDFYDPDDGNCGL
-737 VDFDAND
+737 VDYDAND
-744 NFATPYY
+744 NFGSPYY
-751 PVADGGNL
+751 PVADGGTL
-759 DGTQD
+759 DGSLD
-764 STPYTDNST
+764 STPYSNNAT

-779 FWHNPFASVVL
+779 FWHNPFNDVVL
-790 DYNGYDATTSPP
+790 DYNGYDATTTPV
-802 TPGTVPEFYWFMFAR
+802 TPGTVPEYYWFLFAR

-830 ADGDS
+830 TDGDS
-835 LTNGLDIDQDADG
+835 LSNGLDIDQDADG
-848 LPDWW
+848 MPDWW
-853 DQDEGNDGLHDV
+853 DQDEGNDGLLDTD
-865 NDLKMGGSFNLTS
+865 DLKMGGTFNMS
-878 CGWTA
+878 QCGWSA
-883 GNIASGYVCGYSYA
+883 GNLGGGYVCGYSYA
-897 LAYHM
+897 ISFHM

-913 PYSTRPDAFVDQGP
+913 PYSTRPDAFIDQGATP
-927 TTGGPSGNWSCT
+927 GGPSGNWSCT
-939 PGAQGGCWHYDFGGD
+939 PGAQGGCYHYDFGGD
-954 GSVESGITFTQIQ
+954 GSIESGITHLQML
-967 NNRDAFVTWFGLQT
+967 NNRDAFVTWIGLSI
-981 GIWQWTSDNGLVPDF
+981 GIWQWTSDNGIVADF

-1001 ADLLKN
+1001 ADLIN
-1007 DVDGDVDG
+1007 NSVDGDVDG
-1015 DFTNMTIDLDN
+1015 DFTNSTIDLDD
-1026 DYDSIYDWTDVDDD
+1026 DYDSVYDWYDVDDD
-1040 NNGLWDFF
+1040 NDGIWDFF
-1048 EIDSDDDLDNDANQE
+1048 EIDVDDDLDNDANQE
-1063 NTNFFKGQNCIDN
+1063 NSNFFSGTNCIDN

-1086 GDGFFQAVWDQGI
+1086 EDGYFQAVWDRGI

-1123 DWDDD
+1123 DPDDD
-1128 NNGIPDSVQ
+1128 NNGIPDSIQ
-1137 ENLPGCFWG
+1137 ETLPNCFWG
-1146 EEQHPFDH
+1146 EEQSPFDN

-1162 ADDDWDADGRSNL
+1162 ADDDWDGDGLLNN
-1175 DELAGATPYI
+1175 DELAI
-1185 SAWDHDNDGLRDDID
+1185 SLTAAFDHDNDGDRDDID
-1200 EDDDQ
+1200 TDDDE
-1205 DGMLDDDEVL
+1205 DGMLDEDEVI

-1243 LDPSTGPDA
+1243 LDAGTGPDA
-1252 IDNDDDNDTLVDADY
+1252 IDNDDDNDTLVDADF
-1267 DYLEEGETG
+1267 DHLEEGEILA
-1276 FACYNGAESSDWDH
+1276 ACYGGAESSDWDH
-1290 DNDCVFDEDDKA
+1290 DNDCILDEDDKA
-1302 PTFITLNLPDTLWLD
+1302 PTFITLNLPDTLWID

-1331 NPVSGVFE
+1331 NPISGAFE
-1339 PAVGLPVQVHIE
+1339 PAVGLPVQVQIE

-1364 VLTSAV
+1364 VLTTAV

-1391 YKVYAIVTE
+1391 YRVFAVVTE

-1407 ESQPYYLGAEAN
+1407 ESQSYFMGAEAN

-1433 EQPFWVDMWSYYTAD
+1433 EQPFWIDMWSYYTAD
-1448 LQRGIFD
+1448 LQRGIFE
-1455 NLVPSTPFTFSVR
+1455 NLVPNVPFTFSVR

-1489 RAGSNGLV
+1489 RAGSNGVV

-1520 DNGVGQIPGG
+1520 DNGVGLVPGG
-1530 YEEVSWDEQSKQLK
+1530 YEEVAWDEQSKELK
-1544 PLLDGNGAI
+1544 PLLDNVGAI
-1553 IEYDYTNTSLP
+1553 IVYNYTNTSLP

-1572 TAQPDLAAEWPFP
+1572 NVQPDMASEWPFP
-1585 YLHGDSTEPQAIRVM
+1585 YLHGDNTEPQAIRVM

-1605 EAQMIVEGTNPVY
+1605 EAQIILDGVNPVY
-1618 WYNSSINNGD
+1618 WFNSSINNGD
-1628 GTFGNWATIF
+1628 GTFGNWATLF
-1638 HAEALS
+1638 HSKALD
-1644 GANLDFA
+1644 GAGLDFYDFNKA
-1651 DISKSKPYPLNWD
+1651 HIQAKNWD
-1664 GNPATLLGE
+1664 GNASNLTGPE
-1673 EAQLRNFI
+1673 IQLRNFI
-1681 STNSTHWFITLVN
+1681 STNTTHWFINLVN
-1694 GGDSDLPPCGAVDP
+1694 GGDSDLPPCGAVDY
-1708 TDPDSLVRCEVVPE
+1708 TDPDSLVRCEIVPQ
-1722 MNTGDA
+1722 MNTGEA
-1728 LWVMGNVTNRT
+1728 LLVRGNVTNRT
-1739 NVPWDADPIALQV
+1739 DVPWDADPIALQI

-1772 TKACPTCDAEFEY
+1772 NKTCSTCAAEFEY
-1785 NWSWYSQYGSG
+1785 NWSWYSQYGPG

-1847 STTIQAKLVDNSLQP
+1847 STTIQAKLIDNSLQP

-1872 SADGRTGVN
+1872 SADGRSGVN

-1894 ISATDSLGDFSLQF
+1894 ISAADSLGEFTLQF
-1908 EFAGTPLLKGNTMV
+1908 EFASTPLLKGNTKI

-1929 RTYLSVVSTDP
+1929 RTYISIVSTDS
-1940 NIRQSGDLWD
+1940 NFRQSGDLWS
-1950 FTAQV
+1950 FTGQV
-1955 TDDNTTSVRDG
+1955 TDDNTTQIRDG
-1966 GGAALDGAEAPN
+1966 GGASLDGASAPN

-1987 GVDFNGVTHRQ
+1987 GVDFSGVTHRQ
-1998 IVATVRPSAGTITL
+1998 IVATVRPSAGSITL
-2012 PNIQPDKAHMCYYDG
+2012 PSVQPDKAHMCYYDG
-2027 NGDGIADRDIN
+2027 NGDGIWDRDIN
-2038 QDGILDRIET
+2038 EDGLLDRIEA
-2048 SGVFNGEV
+2048 SGMFNGQA
-2056 GCLKADIAP
+2056 GCLQADIAP
-2065 LNASALKDDP
+2065 LNATALKEDP
-2075 ESFLP
+2075 ASFLP

-2105 PAALGIQGAW
+2105 TSSLGIQGAW
-2115 DPCLGIS
+2115 DPCLS
-2122 GNDHFRLKMTNNANG
+2122 VPGNDHFRLKMTNNANG

-2142 RTSLTVDDQ
+2142 RTALSVDDQ

-2161 TGEVIPKPMIVTGQL
+2161 TGEVIPKPMIITGQL
-2176 QDELETN
+2176 QDELGTN
-2183 LTNRNIRVNYEMVNS
+2183 LTNRKIRVNYEMVNS

-2204 CNSGMTDLDGYFSIE
+2204 CNSGITDLDGYFTIQ
-2219 CPLSDVSAGKAKVTV
+2219 CPLSDVSAGKAKVIV

-2263 LALTEVGPFK
+2263 LALIEVGPFK
-2273 SSVETWT
+2273 SSVDTWT
-2280 APNTTEYPVLY
+2280 APNTTEFPVLY

-2298 DAKLMQSNGQFVGGK
+2298 DAKLMQSNGQYVGGK

-2330 IRTSDVDGTVEWF
+2330 IRTSEIDGTVEWF

-2366 RTLRIA
+2366 RTLRVA

-2389 VLNGSYVDQLVLVR
+2389 VLNGSHFDQVVLVR

-2419 NGLDNDDPVI
+2419 NGLDNDAAVI
-2429 GSIALLR
+2429 GSVALLR
-2436 DRLDLAVE
+2436 DRLDLNVE

-2453 YWSDELSEWVI
+2453 YWSDDLSEWVV

-2475 GIADFEWAFAGQT
+2475 GMANFEWAFGGQT

-2511 ESLDNVTHEIIW
+2511 ESLDNVTHEITW
-2523 MKATSIDADAGFFTP
+2523 MKAIPMGDDVGFFTP
-2538 AKTMAF
+2538 AKTMSF
-2544 VLVAMALLIA
+2544 VLIAMALLIA

-2565 RQVQALKGILTDAM
+2565 RQVQALKGILTDTM

-2615 TREFEAAVR
+2615 TREFETAVR
-2624 SAFSMVPSDQLDA
+2624 TAFNMVPSDQLDV

-2650 SIDASHRDRALQTL
+2650 NIDASHRDKALHTL
-2664 DVIVRSLTVALGEGG
+2664 DAIVRSLTVALGEGG

-2693 TKAGEFIASDGTVRQ
+2693 TKAGEFVAADGSVRQ